1 MPQSPLD
8 ERELMDSARVAHVS
22 SRQQQQ
28 HDVAVNGA
36 RATGSAREPRSGKDT
51 RRARRWAAFH
61 VSFGHSSFVAGKPQR
76 SGLKQVAKGDRS
88 GTAHHESGRDH
99 AAQSKCDWLTAVDPW
114 DQPTG
119 IALST
124 EPAS

>member
-1 MPQSPLD
+1 M
-8 ERELMDSARVAHVS
+8 S

-36 RATGSAREPRSGKDT
+36 RATGSEREPRSGKDT
-51 RRARRWAAFH
+51 RRARQWAAFH
-61 VSFGHSSFVAGKPQR
+61 VSFGHSSFVAGQPHG
-76 SGLKQVAKGDRS
+76 SGLKPVAKGDGC
-88 GTAHHESGRDH
+88 GTVHLESVRDH
-99 AAQSKCDWLTAVDPW
+99 AAQSKFDWLTAVNPR